1 VGYIGCRNRHDER
14 VVGRKRGRAGRSHG
28 SSLPMP
34 LWWIVEAEMMIGRKD
49 GFVRLRR
56 CVTAIDTGDLGVSC
70 ETDTVNRYT
79 IAHLRSREYQ
89 RFVKE

>member
-1 VGYIGCRNRHDER
+1 M
-14 VVGRKRGRAGRSHG
+14 K
-28 SSLPMP
+28 
-34 LWWIVEAEMMIGRKD
+34 IGRKD
-49 GFVRLRR
+49 GFVRSRR
-56 CVTAIDTGDLGVSC
+56 CVTAIYTGNLNISG